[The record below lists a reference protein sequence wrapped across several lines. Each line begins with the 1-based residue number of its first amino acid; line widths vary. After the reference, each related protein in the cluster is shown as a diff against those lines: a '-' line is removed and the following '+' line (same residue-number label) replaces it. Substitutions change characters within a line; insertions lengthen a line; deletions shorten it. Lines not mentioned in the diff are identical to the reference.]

1 MNYFTNIIGKGI
13 LYPFNL
19 QVNSKGEMG
28 IYPVDGSP
36 DLIKENISAL
46 LYYMVG
52 FRIRQEPFGTRLW
65 ECIEEPNTQALSF
78 LIRDFLVSAISTYED
93 RVTITSVD
101 VSRADCKINILIS
114 YRINNTD
121 TSQYIGITYDLSNN
135 TL

>member
-19 QVNSKGEMG
+19 QTNSEGKTG

-114 YRINNTD
+114 YHINNTD

>member
-19 QVNSKGEMG
+19 QTNSEGKTG
-28 IYPVDGSP
+28 IYPVDGST

>member
-19 QVNSKGEMG
+19 QINSKGEMG

>member
-78 LIRDFLVSAISTYED
+78 LIRDFLVSAISKYED

>member
-78 LIRDFLVSAISTYED
+78 LIRDFLVSAISMYED

>member
-19 QVNSKGEMG
+19 QINSEGQMG

-65 ECIEEPNTQALSF
+65 ECIEEPNNQALSF

>member
-19 QVNSKGEMG
+19 QINSKGEMG

-78 LIRDFLVSAISTYED
+78 LIRDFLVSAISKYED